1 MYFITASKLSLG
13 QGNIFTGV
21 YLSMGG
27 VPSWVDT
34 PLVRHPSEQIHPLRT
49 DTLPGQTT
57 PGRDTPP
64 ETATEAGG
72 THPTG
77 MHSCLLKV
85 SMSLP
90 LVRHQCRFFLAA
102 SRLKGKEIKGFRE
115 DYM

>member
-1 MYFITASKLSLG
+1 MVYFITASKLSLG
-13 QGNIFTGV
+13 QGKIFTGV

-34 PLVRHPSEQIHPLRT
+34 SLGRHPSEQIHPLRT
-49 DTLPGQTT
+49 DTLSGQTP
-57 PGRDTPP
+57 PGRHTPP

-85 SMSLP
+85 SMPLS
-90 LVRHQCRFFLAA
+90 LVRH
-102 SRLKGKEIKGFRE
+102 
-115 DYM
+115 